1 MKTTKVK
8 RMNTLYNLT
17 TEYQN
22 VLYYALENDEIDN
35 ETFEHIQKLDEAIE
49 QKIENIIY
57 VIKELDNNISIIN
70 KEIERLT
77 KRANRYYKN
86 LKSLKTYVVSTMEIS
101 SKNKIETP
109 TMSIGIRKSEATEV
123 DKEFMEEA
131 REKNLYKLVRI
142 VPERI
147 EPDKTAIKEYIKQ
160 GNKLEHAKI
169 VEKKNLNIR

>member
-1 MKTTKVK
+1 
-8 RMNTLYNLT
+8 MNTLYNLT

-169 VEKKNLNIR
+169 VEKKNLSIK

>member
-1 MKTTKVK
+1 
-8 RMNTLYNLT
+8 MNTLYNLA

-57 VIKELDNNISIIN
+57 VIKELDSNINIIN
-70 KEIERLT
+70 KEIDRLV
-77 KRANRYYKN
+77 KRSERYYKN
-86 LKSLKTYVVSTMEIS
+86 LKSLKAYVVSTMEIS

-109 TMSIGIRKSEATEV
+109 TMSIGIRKSESTEV

-169 VEKKNLNIR
+169 VEKKNLSIK

>member
-1 MKTTKVK
+1 
-8 RMNTLYNLT
+8 MNTLYNLT

>member
-1 MKTTKVK
+1 
-8 RMNTLYNLT
+8 MNTLYNLT

-77 KRANRYYKN
+77 KRANSYYKN

-109 TMSIGIRKSEATEV
+109 TMSIGIRKSESTEV

-169 VEKKNLNIR
+169 VEKKNLSIK

>member
-1 MKTTKVK
+1 
-8 RMNTLYNLT
+8 MNTLYNLT

-77 KRANRYYKN
+77 KRANSYYKN
-86 LKSLKTYVVSTMEIS
+86 LKSLKTYCS
-101 SKNKIETP
+101 
-109 TMSIGIRKSEATEV
+109 
-123 DKEFMEEA
+123 
-131 REKNLYKLVRI
+131 
-142 VPERI
+142 
-147 EPDKTAIKEYIKQ
+147 
-160 GNKLEHAKI
+160 
-169 VEKKNLNIR
+169 